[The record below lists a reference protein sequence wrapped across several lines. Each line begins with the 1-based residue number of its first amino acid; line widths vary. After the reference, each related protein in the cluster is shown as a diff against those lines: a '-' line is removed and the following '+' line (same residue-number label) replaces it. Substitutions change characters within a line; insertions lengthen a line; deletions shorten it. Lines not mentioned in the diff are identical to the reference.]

1 MIDGYK
7 KNKTLIIAEAGV
19 NHNGS
24 LVIAKQLVKKAKI
37 AGADIVKFQTFD
49 PEKIVTQN
57 ANLADYQKI
66 NNNNKKQ
73 INLLKDLQL
82 NNSQHLQ
89 IKSYCDKIG
98 IEFLST
104 PFDVD
109 SLKFLISIGIKR
121 IKIPSGEITNYLLL
135 DYISKL
141 NLPII
146 LSTGMSNNR
155 EIDDALKILTK
166 RKISKKNITLLHCN
180 SSYPT
185 PMKDVNLR
193 AIQTLRL
200 QYKTQVGLSDHTNGT
215 EIPIAAVA
223 MGAKIIEKHFTLDR
237 KFKGPD
243 HKSSLV
249 PNELS
254 YMINCIRNIEIAF
267 GNGIKKT
274 SKSEEP
280 NKKIVRK
287 SLVALKAI
295 RKGEIFTYENIT
307 AKRPGTGISPMLVD
321 KIIGRKAKKK
331 YNKDDFIKN

>member
-1 MIDGYK
+1 MLE
-7 KNKTLIIAEAGV
+7 NKIKIIAEAGV

-24 LVIAKQLVKKAKI
+24 LMIAKQLVKKAKI

-57 ANLADYQKI
+57 AKLANYQKI
-66 NNNNKKQ
+66 NSNNKKQ
-73 INLLKDLQL
+73 INLLNDLHL
-82 NNSQHLQ
+82 SNSKHLQ

-155 EIDDALKILTK
+155 EITEALKILTK
-166 RKISKKNITLLHCN
+166 RKINKKNITILHCN

-193 AIQTLRL
+193 AIQTIQL
-200 QYKTQVGLSDHTNGT
+200 QHKTQVGLSDHTNGT
-215 EIPIAAVA
+215 EIPIAAA
-223 MGAKIIEKHFTLDR
+223 AIGAKILEKHFTLDR
-237 KFKGPD
+237 KLKGPD
-243 HKSSLV
+243 HKSSLE
-249 PNELS
+249 PIELS
-254 YMINCIRNIEIAF
+254 YMIRCVRNIEIAI
-267 GNGIKKT
+267 GNGIKKP
-274 SKSEEP
+274 SNSEKP

-287 SLVALKAI
+287 SLVALKKI
-295 RKGEIFTYENIT
+295 KKGEIFTYENIT
-307 AKRPGTGISPMLVD
+307 AKRPGTGISPMLIG
-321 KIIGRKAKKK
+321 KIIGRKAKKI

>member
-1 MIDGYK
+1 MI
-7 KNKTLIIAEAGV
+7 KNKIKIIAEAGV

-24 LVIAKQLVKKAKI
+24 LMIAKQLVKKAKI

-57 ANLADYQKI
+57 AKLADYQKI

-73 INLLKDLQL
+73 INLLKDLHL
-82 NNSQHLQ
+82 TNSQHLQ

-135 DYISKL
+135 DYISTL

-155 EIDDALKILTK
+155 EIADALKILTK
-166 RKISKKNITLLHCN
+166 RKINKKNITILHCN

-185 PMKDVNLR
+185 PMKDVNLS
-193 AIQTLRL
+193 AIQTIKL
-200 QYKTQVGLSDHTNGT
+200 QHQVQVGLSDHTNGT
-215 EIPIAAVA
+215 EIPIAAAA
-223 MGAKIIEKHFTLDR
+223 MGAKILEKHFTLDR
-237 KFKGPD
+237 KLKGPD
-243 HKSSLV
+243 HKSSLE
-249 PNELS
+249 PIELS
-254 YMINCIRNIEIAF
+254 YMIRCVRNIEIAI
-267 GNGIKKT
+267 GNGVKKA
-274 SKSEEP
+274 SKSEKP

-295 RKGEIFTYENIT
+295 KKGEIFTYENIT
-307 AKRPGTGISPMLVD
+307 AKRPGTGITPMSVG
-321 KIIGRKAKKK
+321 KFIGRKAKKYITK
-331 YNKDDFIKN
+331 MIL